1 MLLHNSFWYIGSFI
15 ERERDYTIVLRAIDA
30 NQTSFFLKGIPGCLC
45 ILIYS
50 NSRINELDL
59 SFQNYTYQ
67 DSFDLSE
74 TIADRAKR

>member
-1 MLLHNSFWYIGSFI
+1 MQIKP
-15 ERERDYTIVLRAIDA
+15 A
-30 NQTSFFLKGIPGCLC
+30 SFFLKGIPGCLF